1 MSDASYVKSQQ
12 YIRQNIMGGT
22 NTKITQEDL
31 EEYEASMLCMLCIF
45 HAGSIRSVFPVL
57 YNAME
62 VCSECFLS
70 SFI

>member
-1 MSDASYVKSQQ
+1 
-12 YIRQNIMGGT
+12 MGGT

>member
-1 MSDASYVKSQQ
+1 MQVTSNLDQQ

-45 HAGSIRSVFPVL
+45 HAGVIRSVFPVL